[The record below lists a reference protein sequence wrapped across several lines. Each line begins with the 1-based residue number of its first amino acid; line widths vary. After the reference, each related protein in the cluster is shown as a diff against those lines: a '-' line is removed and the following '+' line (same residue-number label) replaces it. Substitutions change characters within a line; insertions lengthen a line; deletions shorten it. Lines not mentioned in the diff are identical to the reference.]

1 MTVHPEDIGLSAWRQ
16 FKPTK
21 TFQLISS
28 HTWGFSRVFYK
39 IHVTLNLP
47 CHLFKVCD
55 SVAFSVFMVG
65 CDHRHSS
72 SPPQKNPAPLKR
84 WALTSPSPA
93 PGNRSSPRASRGFA
107 LGDISINDRRAVC
120 ARLLSLGITFSGAPR
135 GVADPNAPRRPWRTV
150 LQPAAARAPSLR
162 SFIDRC
168 LGFPASVCVSSN
180 L

>member
-1 MTVHPEDIGLSAWRQ
+1 MKPAVTGHPEDIGLSAWRQ

-55 SVAFSVFMVG
+55 SAAFSVFMVG
-65 CDHRHSS
+65 CDHHHSS

-93 PGNRSSPRASRGFA
+93 PGNRSSARASRGFA

-120 ARLLSLGITFSGAPR
+120 ARLLSLGITFQGPH
-135 GVADPNAPRRPWRTV
+135 VAWQTPTLR
-150 LQPAAARAPSLR
+150 AAHGGQCSSLR
-162 SFIDRC
+162 P
-168 LGFPASVCVSSN
+168 PALRPSVPSSTDAWVFQ
-180 L
+180 LRSA